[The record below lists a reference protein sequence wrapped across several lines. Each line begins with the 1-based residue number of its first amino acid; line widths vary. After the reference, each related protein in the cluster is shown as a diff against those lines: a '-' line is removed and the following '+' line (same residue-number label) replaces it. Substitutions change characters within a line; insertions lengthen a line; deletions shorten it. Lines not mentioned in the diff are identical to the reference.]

1 MDFSVTLTLK
11 KSDLIRYKDK
21 IVWKQLLNGIKQ
33 IFLHFNTKYKTI
45 VIVLC
50 PIKRF
55 TQT

>member
-1 MDFSVTLTLK
+1 MDFSVTLK
-11 KSDLIRYKDK
+11 KSELIRYKDK
-21 IVWKQLLNGIKQ
+21 SVWKQLLNGIKQ
-33 IFLHFNTKYKTI
+33 IFLHFNIKYRTI

>member
-1 MDFSVTLTLK
+1 MDFSVTLK

-21 IVWKQLLNGIKQ
+21 SVWKQLLNGIKQ
-33 IFLHFNTKYKTI
+33 IFLHFNIKYRTI